1 MTEQEAIN
9 RLKYRIETAT
19 QIAGVGSGDSFE
31 DMEMAIAALDKQI
44 PKKYERGLSSDVR
57 CPICGTFTSD
67 VFVNIDIVPIVVKGW
82 NNTQYIVS
90 NKTKI
95 TIYSKNLLIKSAFY

>member
-31 DMEMAIAALDKQI
+31 DMEMAIAAFDKQI

-67 VFVNIDIVPIVVKGW
+67 VFEHRYCAYCG
-82 NNTQYIVS
+82 QR
-90 NKTKI
+90 
-95 TIYSKNLLIKSAFY
+95 LE

>member
-67 VFVNIDIVPIVVKGW
+67 VFEHRYCAYCC
-82 NNTQYIVS
+82 QR
-90 NKTKI
+90 
-95 TIYSKNLLIKSAFY
+95 LE

>member
-31 DMEMAIAALDKQI
+31 DMEMAIAALDKRYQ
-44 PKKYERGLSSDVR
+44 R
-57 CPICGTFTSD
+57 
-67 VFVNIDIVPIVVKGW
+67 NMNVVLA
-82 NNTQYIVS
+82 VM
-90 NKTKI
+90 
-95 TIYSKNLLIKSAFY
+95 